1 MVHIVI
7 TITCL
12 MIGKM
17 FVIYV
22 KHLWIQIGPIATV
35 SSAKLVRIGC
45 FPHVLSVGAE
55 VQVSFMKAYVLIV
68 DIEKISHVVNV
79 GTEVSYIKVYVLIV
93 EKAIHVPHVE
103 ITKMMEQCVKIAT
116 V

>member
-1 MVHIVI
+1 
-7 TITCL
+7 

-17 FVIYV
+17 FVRYV
-22 KHLWIQIGPIATV
+22 KDLWIQIGPIGMV
-35 SSAKLVRIGC
+35 STAKLVQIGC
-45 FPHVLSVGAE
+45 FPHVLSVDTE
-55 VQVSFMKAYVLIV
+55 VLCMKACVVIA
-68 DIEKISHVVNV
+68 EKISHVLCV

-93 EKAIHVPHVE
+93 EKVIHVPYVE